1 MKIREDVRKEFGKRL
16 QKLRREKGISQ
27 VKLAEQLEIH
37 FMTVSRWEL
46 GHFSPSF
53 DQLIFL
59 AEFFEVSIDYLMG
72 IHSSANIV
80 TPHGNN

>member
-16 QKLRREKGISQ
+16 QILRREKGISQ
-27 VKLAEQLEIH
+27 VKLAEKMEIH

-59 AEFFEVSIDYLMG
+59 AEFFEVSI
-72 IHSSANIV
+72 INHFK
-80 TPHGNN
+80 